1 MLLVVLASWMG
12 EQANRR
18 LPLTLTLVRGDC
30 SVSII
35 IWGWQW
41 CYWLGRW
48 LWMWASCEETE
59 ARFHVLRA
67 ATGDV
72 LNPRDSTSNA
82 IGDKVLPNLLFNFEL
97 APKRKGFRFHSPRF
111 SSPLHSLEMTS
122 KLFNINM
129 HCIIHFYY
137 CTWRRLPLGL
147 GIWLMSKAFSSL
159 SLSLPFVAVAR

>member
-1 MLLVVLASWMG
+1 MQCVNHYL
-12 EQANRR
+12 E
-18 LPLTLTLVRGDC
+18 
-30 SVSII
+30 
-35 IWGWQW
+35 GWQW
-41 CYWLGRW
+41 CYWLAGCSVAVGRW
-48 LWMWASCEETE
+48 LWLWASCEETE

-159 SLSLPFVAVAR
+159 SLSLLSPSLLSRDPYDVE